1 MAVHLL
7 SNVRAVVADR
17 VLDDATVASEDG
29 RILGVQEHRS
39 YVGAIDGRGAFCLPG
54 LVDSHCDAI
63 EREVSPRPTVSFDLE
78 FALRALEAKFLAA
91 GITTACPAASRA
103 GVAAH

>member
-7 SNVRAVVADR
+7 SNVRAVAADR
-17 VLDDATVASEDG
+17 VPDDATVASEDG
-29 RILGVQEHRS
+29 RIVEVEENRS

-63 EREVSPRPTVSFDLE
+63 EREVSPRRRSASIWASPCGRWRPSSWPPGSPRP
-78 FALRALEAKFLAA
+78 A
-91 GITTACPAASRA
+91 TA
-103 GVAAH
+103 